1 MPQQPFFIGKENYLK
16 LVAVDLDGSLLTSK
30 NNLTDFTKNTLI
42 KASKIGHKVV
52 IITGRD
58 YYAANYIGD
67 LLKFKKYGGL
77 ISSSNGSNVYSPK
90 ENKTIIN
97 HTIDYILAR
106 EIISYGKNLGFDLII
121 YHDGKILAEKKD
133 TYSLEFLANKNKM
146 SVEIISDLEKYL
158 NFPVNKILFTGRPD
172 TIEKNK
178 EKLAKQFENVMN
190 PIHAMPQFLDLMPKG
205 INKGKSILEIA
216 DYYKIDHKDTYAFGD
231 EVNDIEMI
239 KMAGVGV
246 AMGNASDYVKKHSDF
261 ITKSND
267 DDGIAHFVNEYII
280 KE

>member
-1 MPQQPFFIGKENYLK
+1 MK
-16 LVAVDLDGSLLTSK
+16 LIAVDLDGSLLTSK

-42 KASKIGHKVV
+42 KASKTGHKLA

-58 YYAANYIGD
+58 YYAANYIAD
-67 LLKFKKYGGL
+67 LLDFKKYGGL
-77 ISSSNGSNVYSPK
+77 ISSSNGGNVYSPR

-121 YHDGKILAEKKD
+121 YLDGKILAEKKD

-158 NFPVNKILFTGRPD
+158 NFPVNKILFTGKPD

-178 EKLAKQFENVMN
+178 EKLAKQFENVIN

-216 DYYKIDHKDTYAFGD
+216 DHYNIAREDTYAFGD
-231 EVNDIEMI
+231 EINDIEMI

-246 AMGNASDYVKKHSDF
+246 AMGNASGYVKKTADF
-261 ITKSND
+261 VTKSND
-267 DDGIAHFVNEYII
+267 EDGIAHFVNEYIL

>member
-1 MPQQPFFIGKENYLK
+1 MPQQPFLIGKENYLK
-16 LVAVDLDGSLLTSK
+16 LIAVDLDGSLLTSK

-42 KASKIGHKVV
+42 KASNIGHKVV

-67 LLKFKKYGGL
+67 LLEFKKYGGL
-77 ISSSNGSNVYSPK
+77 ISSSNGSNVYSPR

-106 EIISYGKNLGFDLII
+106 EIISFGKNLGFDLII

-133 TYSLEFLANKNKM
+133 TYSLEFLANKNNM

-158 NFPVNKILFTGRPD
+158 NFSVNKILFTGRPD

-178 EKLAKQFENVMN
+178 EKLAKQFENMIN

-216 DYYKIDHKDTYAFGD
+216 DYYKLDHKDTYAFGD

>member
-1 MPQQPFFIGKENYLK
+1 MK
-16 LVAVDLDGSLLTSK
+16 LIAVDLDGSLLTSE

-58 YYAANYIGD
+58 YYAANYIAD
-67 LLKFKKYGGL
+67 LLDFKKYGGL
-77 ISSSNGSNVYSPK
+77 ISSSNGGNVYSPQ

-106 EIISYGKNLGFDLII
+106 EIISYGKKLGFDLII

-133 TYSLEFLANKNKM
+133 TYSLDFLANKNKM
-146 SVEIISDLEKYL
+146 SVEIEPKLGEDL
-158 NFPVNKILFTGRPD
+158 NFPVNKILFTGRPEI
-172 TIEKNK
+172 IEKNK
-178 EKLAKQFENVMN
+178 EKLAKQFENVIN

-216 DYYKIDHKDTYAFGD
+216 NYYKIDHKDTYAFGD
-231 EVNDIEMI
+231 EINDIEMI
-239 KMAGVGV
+239 KIAGTGV
-246 AMGNASDYVKKHSDF
+246 AMGNASDYVKKIADF
-261 ITKSND
+261 VTKSND
-267 DDGIAHFVNEYII
+267 EDGIAHFVNEYII